1 MVDLAEKMIIV
12 SALVGVDI
20 VWLSENRKIKI
31 NNRNF
36 FIILTDGKKR
46 LEPT

>member
-1 MVDLAEKMIIV
+1 MVDLVEKMIIV
-12 SALVGVDI
+12 SALVDVDI

-36 FIILTDGKKR
+36 L
-46 LEPT
+46 